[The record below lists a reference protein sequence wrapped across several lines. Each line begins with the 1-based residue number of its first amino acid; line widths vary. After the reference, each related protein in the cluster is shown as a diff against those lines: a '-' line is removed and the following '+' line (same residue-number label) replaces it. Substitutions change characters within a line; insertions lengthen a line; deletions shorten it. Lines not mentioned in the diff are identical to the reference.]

1 MKAVEDG
8 SLALLQQAN
17 RNSWQ
22 KYLASLRSDA
32 PGGWDVCVLTASSE
46 QQAAMYRRH
55 LDLRREAGLLPSRTR
70 FLVVADP
77 PGQRIGSGGATL
89 RVLRLLDGA
98 EDVDSGAPRDALPP
112 DILTARRVL
121 MIHSGGDSRR
131 LPHCSVTGKLF
142 ARIPRALPDGR
153 ASTIFDSF
161 LIALSA
167 LADGMPPGVLI
178 ASGDVLLIFDHL
190 QLAFQR
196 PGVIGVAAAAPVEM
210 GMRHGVYVIDEA
222 RRLTAY
228 LHKPPVEQLQAWDAS
243 APDGTVPIDTG
254 LVWLDAPTAR
264 RFVNLAQEEAVA
276 TLLCNTLHGNALC
289 GDRQHRHAP
298 AGLNLYGDLL
308 MPLAEST
315 TLDTYLADT
324 SDGLDTP
331 PVRAARRA
339 IWERLRGMPFTVE
352 RLQPA
357 VFVHFG
363 TSQEYWEMV
372 AASPGLARTCDWG
385 RRTASWISPTVRLD
399 GDEPTLI
406 NAVVEGDTAVF
417 ARPGLLI
424 DSHLSGPLTLRGA
437 ALTANLRTGQSLTL
451 GADVVMQQVPVD
463 GGFVTRVYGLHDN
476 AKRAWAKHAW
486 DAPVATFMNRPWQEW
501 LDQVG
506 IDAQLLWPDVP
517 DDARTLWNAR
527 LYALAADR
535 EESLDLALPLQDP
548 VKASPQWRAAWE
560 SCDRLSLAE
569 SFARADGERL
579 LAEIAAIEDLVAAH
593 RFYSE
598 VEAEQPATEIKPLL
612 GSSEQA
618 VARHAQQVAEW
629 LADAD
634 PIFQLRGYKALAEA
648 AGEPSW
654 EDRAFATLAAM
665 IEEDVSTR
673 RKAPRQANAEQLIPC
688 GEHIR
693 VQAAAR
699 IDFGG
704 GWTDTPPYSIERG
717 GTVLNGAVTLHGSY
731 PIIAEVERLPEPK
744 LVLESRDIDA
754 VIEPARVGDVLDCA
768 NPADPFA
775 ILKAA
780 LILRGIT
787 PADSDPDRP
796 LAEHL
801 RPSGGVRLSTQT
813 AIPRGSGLGTS
824 SILAGAV
831 LICLARLQGVDLAQA
846 RLFDEVLCLEQ
857 MLTTGGGWQDQVG
870 GLVGG
875 VKLVTT
881 ETGLPQQIQVE
892 PVCMSASTKTELA
905 DRLMLVYTGQQRLAK
920 NLLRAVMGRWMA
932 RDPEMTWIQQEIARL
947 ALAMRDALTM
957 GDLSQF
963 GTLLG
968 EHWTLNKRM
977 DPGCTNPFIDDL
989 FELMEPYIDGG
1000 KLAGAGG
1007 GGFAMVIARDEQA
1020 VGALT
1025 AKLKNVY
1032 RGTSVAVWLC
1042 AVPEEGVVVGTV
1054 PFESKRAAQA
1064 AGL

>member
-1 MKAVEDG
+1 MKAIEDG
-8 SLALLQQAN
+8 GLALLQQAN

-22 KYLASLRSDA
+22 QYLASLHSDA
-32 PGGWDVCVLTASSE
+32 TGGWDVCVLTASSE
-46 QQAAMYRRH
+46 QQATMYRRQ

-70 FLVVADP
+70 FLVIADP

-89 RVLRLLDGA
+89 RVLRMLDGA
-98 EDVDSGAPRDALPP
+98 EDVDFAPQDALPQ
-112 DILTARRVL
+112 DILIAKRVL

-210 GMRHGVYVIDEA
+210 GMRHGVYVINEA

-243 APDGTVPIDTG
+243 APDGTVSIDTG

-264 RFVNLAQEEAVA
+264 RFVNLAQEEEVAVV
-276 TLLCNTLHGNALC
+276 C
-289 GDRQHRHAP
+289 GDQRQHNP
-298 AGLNLYGDLL
+298 LAGLNLYGDLL

-331 PVRAARRA
+331 PVRAARRV
-339 IWERLRGMPFTVE
+339 IWERLRGVPFTVE
-352 RLQPA
+352 RLQPS

-385 RRTASWISPTVRLD
+385 RHTASWISPAVRRD
-399 GDEPTLI
+399 GDELALI
-406 NAVVEGDTAVF
+406 NAVVEGDIAVF
-417 ARPGLLI
+417 ARPGLFI

-437 ALTANLRTGQSLTL
+437 ALIANLHTGQPLTL
-451 GADVVMQQVPVD
+451 AADVAMQQVPVD

-476 AKRAWAKHAW
+476 PKHAW
-486 DAPVATFMNRPWQEW
+486 KTPVATFMNRSWQEW

-506 IDAQLLWPDVP
+506 IDAQLLWPDAS

-527 LYALAADR
+527 LYALTADR
-535 EESLDLALPLQDP
+535 EESLKLALPLQDP

-560 SCDRLSLAE
+560 SCTRLSLAE

-579 LAEIAAIEDLVAAH
+579 LTEIASIEDLVAVH
-593 RFYSE
+593 RFYSAF
-598 VEAEQPATEIKPLL
+598 EAEQPATGIKPLL
-612 GSSEQA
+612 GSSTRV
-618 VARHAQQVAEW
+618 VARRAQRAAEW
-629 LADAD
+629 LANAD
-634 PIFQLRGYKALAEA
+634 PILQLRGYKALAEA

-654 EDRAFATLAAM
+654 EDRAFAILATM
-665 IEEDVSTR
+665 IEEDVSAR
-673 RKAPRQANAEQLIPC
+673 RKAPRRVDAGRLVSC
-688 GEHIR
+688 GESIR
-693 VQAAAR
+693 VEAAAR

-704 GWTDTPPYSIERG
+704 GWTDTQPYSIERG

-731 PIIAEVERLPEPK
+731 PIIAEVEHLPEPK

-754 VIEPARVGDVLDCA
+754 VIELMRVGDVLDCA

-775 ILKAA
+775 LLKAA
-780 LILRGIT
+780 LVLRDIIPPDG
-787 PADSDPDRP
+787 DPNQP
-796 LAEHL
+796 LVERL
-801 RPSGGVRLSTQT
+801 RPAGGVKLSTQT
-813 AIPRGSGLGTS
+813 TIPRGSGLGTS

-831 LICLARLQGVDLAQA
+831 LTCLARLQGVDLAQA

-881 ETGLPQQIQVE
+881 EPGLPQQIQVE
-892 PVCMSASTKTELA
+892 PVCLSASATAELA
-905 DRLMLVYTGQQRLAK
+905 DRLVLVYTGQQRLAK

-947 ALAMRDALTM
+947 AVAMRNALTT
-957 GDLSQF
+957 GDLDQF
-963 GTLLG
+963 GALLG

-977 DPGCTNPFIDDL
+977 DPGCTNPFIDGL
-989 FELMEPYIDGG
+989 FELMGPYIDGG

-1007 GGFAMVIARDEQA
+1007 GGFAMVIARDREA
-1020 VGALT
+1020 VSALS
-1025 AKLKNVY
+1025 AKLENVY
-1032 RGTSVAVWLC
+1032 RGTSVAVWPC
-1042 AVPEEGVVVGTV
+1042 AVPEEGVVIN
-1054 PFESKRAAQA
+1054 AAPS
-1064 AGL
+1064 GG

>member
-1 MKAVEDG
+1 MKTIEDG

-22 KYLASLRSDA
+22 EYLASLQSGA

-46 QQAAMYRRH
+46 QQATMYRRQ

-70 FLVVADP
+70 FLVIADP

-89 RVLRLLDGA
+89 RVLKLLDDDAG
-98 EDVDSGAPRDALPP
+98 DALPQ
-112 DILTARRVL
+112 DILATRRVL

-153 ASTIFDSF
+153 ASTLFDSF
-161 LIALSA
+161 LIGLSA

-210 GMRHGVYVIDEA
+210 GMHHGVYVIDEA

-243 APDGTVPIDTG
+243 APDGTVSIDTG

-264 RFVNLAQEEAVA
+264 RFVNLAREEEVA
-276 TLLCNTLHGNALC
+276 ALC
-289 GDRQHRHAP
+289 GDQQHRHPP

-308 MPLAEST
+308 MPLAGST

-331 PVRAARRA
+331 PVRAARRV
-339 IWERLRGMPFTVE
+339 IWERLRGVPFTVE

-385 RRTASWISPTVRLD
+385 RHTASWISPDVRRD
-399 GDEPTLI
+399 GDELALI
-406 NAVVEGDTAVF
+406 NAVVEGDIAVF

-424 DSHLSGPLTLRGA
+424 DSHLSGPLTLHGA
-437 ALTANLRTGQSLTL
+437 ALIANLRTGQSLTL
-451 GADVVMQQVPVD
+451 GADVVLQQMPVD

-476 AKRAWAKHAW
+476 PKHIW
-486 DAPVATFMNRPWQEW
+486 NTPVATFMNRPWQEW
-501 LDQVG
+501 LGQVG

-527 LYALAADR
+527 LYALAVDR
-535 EESLDLALPLQDP
+535 EESLKLALPLQDP
-548 VKASPQWRAAWE
+548 VKASLQWRAAWE
-560 SCDRLSLAE
+560 SCHRLSLAE

-579 LAEIAAIEDLVAAH
+579 LAEIASIEDLVAAH
-593 RFYSE
+593 RFYSAVE
-598 VEAEQPATEIKPLL
+598 VEQPAAEIKPLL
-612 GSSEQA
+612 GSSERV
-618 VARHAQQVAEW
+618 VARRAQRVAER

-634 PIFQLRGYKALAEA
+634 PVLQLRGYKALTEA
-648 AGEPSW
+648 AGESSW
-654 EDRAFATLAAM
+654 EDRAFAVLAAM
-665 IEEDVSTR
+665 IEEDVSAR
-673 RKAPRQANAEQLIPC
+673 RKTPRQASAERLAPC
-688 GEHIR
+688 DKPIR
-693 VQAAAR
+693 VKAAAR

-717 GTVLNGAVTLHGSY
+717 GAVLNGAVTLHGSY
-731 PIIAEVERLPEPK
+731 PIIAEVERLSEPM

-754 VIEPARVGDVLDCA
+754 AIEPARVGDVLTCA
-768 NPADPFA
+768 NPDDPFA
-775 ILKAA
+775 LLKAA
-780 LILRGIT
+780 LILRGII
-787 PADSDPDRP
+787 PADSDPDLP
-796 LAEHL
+796 LAEQL
-801 RPSGGVRLSTQT
+801 RPLGGVRLSTQT
-813 AIPRGSGLGTS
+813 TIPRGSGLGTS

-831 LICLARLQGVDLAQA
+831 LICLARLQGVDLAQS

-881 ETGLPQQIQVE
+881 EPGLPQKIQVE
-892 PVCMSASTKTELA
+892 PVCMSASAKARLA
-905 DRLMLVYTGQQRLAK
+905 DRLMLIYTGQQRLAK

-957 GDLSQF
+957 GDLGQF
-963 GTLLG
+963 GALLG
-968 EHWTLNKRM
+968 EHWALNKRM

-989 FELMEPYIDGG
+989 FELMEPYINGG

-1025 AKLKNVY
+1025 AKLESVY
-1032 RGTSVAVWLC
+1032 RGTSVAVWSC
-1042 AVPEEGVVVGTV
+1042 AVPEEGVVI
-1054 PFESKRAAQA
+1054 SAAPS
-1064 AGL
+1064 GG

>member
-1 MKAVEDG
+1 
-8 SLALLQQAN
+8 
-17 RNSWQ
+17 
-22 KYLASLRSDA
+22 
-32 PGGWDVCVLTASSE
+32 
-46 QQAAMYRRH
+46 MYRRQ

-70 FLVVADP
+70 FLVIADP

-89 RVLRLLDGA
+89 RVLKMLDSA
-98 EDVDSGAPRDALPP
+98 TEDALPS
-112 DILTARRVL
+112 DILAARRVL

-210 GMRHGVYVIDEA
+210 GMRHGVYVIDKA

-228 LHKPPVEQLQAWDAS
+228 LHKPPIERLQAWNAS
-243 APDGTVPIDTG
+243 APDGTVSIDTG
-254 LVWLDAPTAR
+254 LVWLDASTAR
-264 RFVNLAQEEAVA
+264 KVVDLAQEEEVA
-276 TLLCNTLHGNALC
+276 ALC
-289 GDRQHRHAP
+289 GDQQHCHPP

-331 PVRAARRA
+331 PVRAARRV
-339 IWERLRGMPFTVE
+339 IWERLRGVPFTVE

-372 AASPGLARTCDWG
+372 AASPGLARTCDWA
-385 RRTASWISPTVRLD
+385 RHTASWISPTVRRD
-399 GDEPTLI
+399 GDELALI
-406 NAVVEGDTAVF
+406 NAVVEDGTAVF

-437 ALTANLRTGQSLTL
+437 TLIANLLTGQPLTL
-451 GADVVMQQVPVD
+451 GTDVVMQQMPVD

-476 AKRAWAKHAW
+476 PKHAW
-486 DAPVATFMNRPWQEW
+486 NAPSATFMNRPWQEW
-501 LDQVG
+501 LSQVG
-506 IDAQLLWPDVP
+506 LNAQLLWPDVP
-517 DDARTLWNAR
+517 DDERMLWNAR

-535 EESLDLALPLQDP
+535 EESLKLTLPLQDP

-569 SFARADGERL
+569 SFAQADGERL
-579 LAEIAAIEDLVAAH
+579 LAEITAIEDLVAAH
-593 RFYSE
+593 RFYSAI
-598 VEAEQPATEIKPLL
+598 EAEQPAAEIKPTL
-612 GSSEQA
+612 GNSKRV
-618 VARHAQQVAEW
+618 VARRARQVAEW
-629 LADAD
+629 LANAN
-634 PIFQLRGYKALAEA
+634 PILQLRGYKALAEA
-648 AGEPSW
+648 TGEPSW
-654 EDRAFATLAAM
+654 EDRAFAVLAVM
-665 IEEDVSTR
+665 IEEDVSAR
-673 RKAPRQANAEQLIPC
+673 RKVPRRESAERLVSC
-688 GEHIR
+688 GEPIR
-693 VQAAAR
+693 VEAAAR

-704 GWTDTPPYSIERG
+704 GWTDTPPYSIEQG

-731 PIIAEVERLPEPK
+731 PIIAEVERLSEPK

-754 VIEPARVGDVLDCA
+754 AIELARVGDVLACA

-775 ILKAA
+775 LLKAA
-780 LILRGIT
+780 LILRGII
-787 PADSDPDRP
+787 PADSDPDRS
-796 LAEHL
+796 LAEQL

-813 AIPRGSGLGTS
+813 TIPRGSGLGTS

-831 LICLARLQGVDLAQA
+831 LICLARLQGVDLAQV

-875 VKLVTT
+875 IKLVTT
-881 ETGLPQQIQVE
+881 EPGLPQKIQVE

-947 ALAMRDALTM
+947 AVAMRNALTT
-957 GDLSQF
+957 GDLGQF

-968 EHWTLNKRM
+968 EHWALNKRM

-1007 GGFAMVIARDEQA
+1007 GGFAMVIARDGQA
-1020 VGALT
+1020 VDALT
-1025 AKLKNVY
+1025 AKLESVY
-1032 RGTSVAVWLC
+1032 RGTSVAVWPC
-1042 AVPEEGVVVGTV
+1042 AVPEEGVVVGIAPPGDRIDT
-1054 PFESKRAAQA
+1054 
-1064 AGL
+1064 